1 MASTPSRIHFVSR
14 YGTRTQRGWT
24 NLGGGLFTT
33 EAWTVS
39 AAAAR
44 SVNEIWLHDRKGDT
58 AWDGGQVIEATPV
71 QVPGRRTPKWRFTVR
86 RNSVPGVTWPG
97 AQGGGPEKAYV

>member
-14 YGTRTQRGWT
+14 YSDRSQRGWT
-24 NLGGGLFTT
+24 NLGGNIFTT
-33 EAWTVS
+33 EAWAVS
-39 AAAAR
+39 EAAAR
-44 SVNEIWLHDRKGDT
+44 AVNEIWLHDRKTDT

-71 QVPGRRTPKWRFTVR
+71 QVPNRRTPKWRFTVR
-86 RNSVPGVTWPG
+86 RNYTPGVAWPA